1 MQNYEEVIR
10 ELLDDEHIKIKE
22 NELHCCCPFHNE
34 SRPSFG
40 INLETGLF
48 NCFSCKEKGNI
59 VQFVSKMKHITI
71 AESIDFL
78 KTRGYVIEHNDNNLY

>member
-48 NCFSCKEKGNI
+48 NCFSCKEKGKNTR
-59 VQFVSKMKHITI
+59 KGH
-71 AESIDFL
+71 FL
-78 KTRGYVIEHNDNNLY
+78 SVNLARKQSRGYICTSVCVCIKDGCII